1 VYFLCAC
8 ILVCVG
14 VGTIIFISDI
24 EFFFVETMLL
34 PQDICTFLKSPIV
47 KKCEALAKRPPRDAT
62 PNQYYDIRDYL
73 LLRIIQ
79 TNAQRTGAVRGI
91 TKEHLERAKLA
102 DNGGA
107 VVAVSIP
114 ISCF

>member
-1 VYFLCAC
+1 MYFLCAC
-8 ILVCVG
+8 ILVG
-14 VGTIIFISDI
+14 VRTIIFISDI
-24 EFFFVETMLL
+24 EFFFVETMLM
-34 PQDICTFLKSPIV
+34 PQDICSFLESPIV
-47 KKCEALAKRPPRDAT
+47 KKCKALAKRPPRDVT
-62 PNQYYDIRDYL
+62 QNQYYDIRDYL

-91 TKEHLERAKLA
+91 TKENLERAKLA